1 MEKQLAH
8 TLGNTFEKWLKMHLE
23 FILDNDNSFDNILWH
38 SNTLDLLSK
47 SIIAFVRLLCGEYL
61 EINYLES

>member
-1 MEKQLAH
+1 
-8 TLGNTFEKWLKMHLE
+8 MHLE

-61 EINYLES
+61 EINYLESFVIENLDIPKRAAG

>member
-1 MEKQLAH
+1 
-8 TLGNTFEKWLKMHLE
+8 MHLE